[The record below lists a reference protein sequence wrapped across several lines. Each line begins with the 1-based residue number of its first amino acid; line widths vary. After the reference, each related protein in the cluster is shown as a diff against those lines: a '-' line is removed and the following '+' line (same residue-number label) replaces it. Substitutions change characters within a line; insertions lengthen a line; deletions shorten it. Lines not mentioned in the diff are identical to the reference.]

1 MRDPNT
7 PLNEMCEKAL
17 KDYLDRRSMMFIE
30 SAIGCLLDTKTPA
43 EAAEVLRE
51 FAQQLED
58 FG

>member
-7 PLNEMCEKAL
+7 PLNEVCEKA
-17 KDYLDRRSMMFIE
+17 KNDYLERRSMLFIE

-43 EAAEVLRE
+43 EAAGVLRE
-51 FAQQLED
+51 FADQLES